1 MKEFEDYLTMEH
13 MRYWSMN
20 STYTAKQ
27 QKEKI
32 DALIY
37 SGEYIASE
45 KKDGNLIRAV
55 CGEDTCILQT
65 RGISKKTG
73 TYGEIQNK
81 VFFANDISKAFENIT
96 VFLGE
101 VYMDNGVDKDV
112 GSILRCLDSK
122 AIARQKED
130 SSKILKYYIFDV
142 LCYEGLDLSNSP
154 IIERIKYLPK
164 IVNKINNPL
173 VSYAK
178 YYEVKPENF
187 YEKLEAIFSKGGE
200 GMVLYKKTMTPVE
213 GRTPAWQTVKVKQ
226 TLGQDADCFIYE
238 TRPPKREYEGKEIQN
253 WNYWVNSKTDE
264 KLEGNHYAE
273 YVNGGTVVPVT
284 KPYYNEWPGSIACA
298 VLDNGE
304 PRVLCYCSNLTDEFC
319 CELRDN
325 WEEYYMHP
333 IRVQGMLVSETINKD
348 GSVNY
353 SIRHPKFMGL
363 RDDIA
368 IEDCTF
374 EKIIG
379 EK

>member
-20 STYTAKQ
+20 SSYTAKQ

-37 SGEYIASE
+37 SGEYITSE

-55 CGEDTCILQT
+55 CGENTCILQT

-73 TYGEIQNK
+73 TYGEVQNK
-81 VFFANDISKAFENIT
+81 VLFSKDISNAFEDTT

-122 AIARQKED
+122 AISRQKED
-130 SSKILKYYIFDV
+130 NSKILKYYIFDV
-142 LCYEGLDLSNSP
+142 LCYEGLDLSNTP

-200 GMVLYKKTMTPVE
+200 GMVLYKKTMTPVQ

-226 TLGQDADCFIYE
+226 TLNQDADCFIYGIK
-238 TRPPKREYEGKEIQN
+238 PPKKEYEGKEIQN
-253 WNYWVNSKTDE
+253 WPYWINSKTEE
-264 KLEGNHYAE
+264 KLEGNHYNE
-273 YVNGGTVVPVT
+273 FVNGGTVAPVT
-284 KPYYNEWPGSIACA
+284 KPYYNNWPGSIAAA
-298 VLDNGE
+298 VWDENNE
-304 PRVLCYCSNLTDEFC
+304 AKVLCYCSNLTDEFC
-319 CELRDN
+319 SELRDN
-325 WEEYYMHP
+325 YDEYHLHP
-333 IRVQGMLVSETINKD
+333 IRVQGMLVSADRFGNT
-348 GSVNY
+348 
-353 SIRHPKFMGL
+353 SIRHPKFLGL
-363 RDDIA
+363 RDDIDVK
-368 IEDCTF
+368 DCTF
-374 EKIIG
+374 SKIVG
-379 EK
+379 E